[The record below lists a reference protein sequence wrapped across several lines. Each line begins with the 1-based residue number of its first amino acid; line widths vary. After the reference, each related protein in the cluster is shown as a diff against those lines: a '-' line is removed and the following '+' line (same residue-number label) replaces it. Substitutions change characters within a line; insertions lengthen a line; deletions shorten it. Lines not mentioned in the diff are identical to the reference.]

1 MAGPT
6 QLNIPLTTFLLPSFL
21 LRNMDRFHCSARSLE
36 FMFSTSSSLSFSSIS
51 WKAFLVRI
59 LTMTGLGSALVLS
72 AFSMDKTWWQKWP
85 KEVVTHHNTHTV
97 VLCAKTEQE
106 CRLAPAAQAGIER
119 RETSSKVGIQE
130 AEITNNTAA
139 TYEVCRIRRSR
150 GVG

>member
-6 QLNIPLTTFLLPSFL
+6 QLHIPLTTLLLPSFL

-85 KEVVTHHNTHTV
+85 KEVVTHHNTHTQLFFV
-97 VLCAKTEQE
+97 QKQSRNADWLLLLKLESKEEKHLQKWE
-106 CRLAPAAQAGIER
+106 SKRLKLLTTLQPR
-119 RETSSKVGIQE
+119 TKY
-130 AEITNNTAA
+130 AESGGA
-139 TYEVCRIRRSR
+139 E
-150 GVG
+150 G